1 MRENTPLTSISDPS
15 ALVEYL
21 NNINLK
27 GDMVLD
33 ELKRVSSD
41 RDSFKQK
48 FAEAEKKAK
57 EAWDEVASL
66 HNSEANGTPKDVA
79 KSVPAPEEAQPKEIV
94 NGDPL
99 GVSSQSP
106 TTSTKSRK
114 GSLASL
120 SIFSPKTKP
129 LESPV
134 LEKKSEDLFSFD
146 NELPRLE
153 AEIKE
158 KQATIEGLEGEV
170 NALRGDL
177 AVTRESTQSMAG
189 SLEKS
194 TRELNILR
202 ERKDQLESE
211 LKEQASNSQ
220 KEIKQVKADLQTVEC
235 QLHDLKTETQSRD
248 TAMVESL
255 TKQLDEAKTEIKRL
269 ATRPTSEDHDFRAK
283 ELQARVEDLEAKIT
297 NLHADARL
305 SEKRVETLNG
315 LVSNLRGQLQ
325 SSDEAS
331 NQIQNDCR
339 NRIAQYEAKL
349 VNAHVNGI
357 TVADD
362 KPLISDK
369 SGIPQVV
376 EPTVEPNAASK
387 KRNKKKKKG
396 GKSTVDSSAEDPPGG
411 TVDKQS
417 DDGAKELREIKES
430 AVSNDAFVRVQ
441 NELDQ
446 LRLILAEKD
455 AAIEKI
461 QRKLK
466 DQDDLK
472 EEIESLRDD
481 LVTVG
486 QEHVEAKD
494 RAKDLLAEKKAL
506 QSTIADLEMQLA
518 ELKSTHTSITAGSEA
533 KHNELV
539 EQFEDLKRKASSLQ
553 TDLSAAEQ
561 LANTRFKDIT
571 ELKSIL
577 QKAQPELASLRAES
591 AELRNVRES
600 LNQKI
605 YEIRRLDDRQ
615 EEMQL
620 DLTKL
625 KRAENELEKE
635 NKALNEKIAQES
647 TGRLKAEEAGSN
659 LTQQVHDLTVEKR
672 HATESID
679 RLSRELAK
687 AKEEL
692 RMSRT
697 RLQDLEQQLSKT
709 RAENEGFKEETELKT
724 AQYASAQSLM
734 TSMRDQT
741 TEMAT
746 QMKEARERCESLD
759 EEVAEAHKLLSERTR
774 EAETMRR
781 LLADVE
787 GRADARTREMKE
799 RMDTAIEERDRAED
813 EASTA
818 GRRRAREMEE
828 MRNKVR
834 EVERNLKRVEDEKE
848 ELESAQRDWKR
859 RREDLEYRSDQSTK
873 EVEAVRK
880 AMSELR
886 DALDESEKQVRDAEK
901 QKAELKRAVEETQQR
916 LEKLQKSNKVIFLL
930 SQIIFSKTIT
940 NFRCFPVHGRRCPH
954 PPNSEDKGGR
964 LRSTVVKDVNGFRT
978 NWIAA
983 RLARPKEPS
992 DSWHD
997 EGVSQRASAGLNGL
1011 RVPQEC
1017 APAIFGAEG

>member
-21 NNINLK
+21 NNMNLK

-48 FAEAEKKAK
+48 FVEAEKKTQ
-57 EAWDEVASL
+57 EALDEVASL
-66 HNSEANGTPKDVA
+66 RNSEANGTPKDAV
-79 KSVPAPEEAQPKEIV
+79 KGVPTHEAVQPKELV

-99 GVSSQSP
+99 GVSLQSP
-106 TTSTKSRK
+106 TTSAKSRK

-120 SIFSPKTKP
+120 SIFSPKSKP
-129 LESPV
+129 LESPA
-134 LEKKSEDLFSFD
+134 LEEKSEDLFSFD
-146 NELPRLE
+146 GELPRLE

-170 NALRGDL
+170 KTLRGDL

-189 SLEKS
+189 SLEEA
-194 TRELNILR
+194 TRELNMLR
-202 ERKDQLESE
+202 DRKDKLESE
-211 LKEQASNSQ
+211 LKEQISNSQ
-220 KEIKQVKADLQTVEC
+220 EEIDQVKADLQTAEC

-248 TAMVESL
+248 TTMVENL
-255 TKQLDEAKTEIKRL
+255 TKQLNDAKEEVKRL
-269 ATRPTSEDHDFRAK
+269 QIRPSSEEQDRRVK
-283 ELQARVEDLEAKIT
+283 ELQAKVEDLEAKIT

-315 LVSNLRGQLQ
+315 LVSNLRGQVQ
-325 SSDEAS
+325 SSDETS
-331 NQIQNDCR
+331 KQIQNDCKI
-339 NRIAQYEAKL
+339 RIAQYEARL
-349 VNAHVNGI
+349 VDEHVNTATSAG
-357 TVADD
+357 D
-362 KPLISDK
+362 KPLIGDAPI
-369 SGIPQVV
+369 IPQVV
-376 EPTVEPNAASK
+376 EPTVESNAASK
-387 KRNKKKKKG
+387 KKNKKKKKG
-396 GKSTVDSSAEDPPGG
+396 GKSTVESSAEDPSGRKP
-411 TVDKQS
+411 DRQPDEPS
-417 DDGAKELREIKES
+417 KELRGVEES

-441 NELDQ
+441 NELDKV
-446 LRLILAEKD
+446 RLILAEKD
-455 AAIEKI
+455 AAIEKV

-472 EEIESLRDD
+472 EEIDSLRDD

-494 RAKDLLAEKKAL
+494 RAKDLLAEKKVL
-506 QSTIADLEMQLA
+506 QATVADLEMELA
-518 ELKSTHTSITAGSEA
+518 ELKSRHTSSTEGASA

-539 EQFEDLKRKASSLQ
+539 EQFEDLKRKATSLQ

-571 ELKSIL
+571 ELRSII

-591 AELRNVRES
+591 AELKSARET
-600 LNQKI
+600 LNQKNI
-605 YEIRRLDDRQ
+605 DIRRLDDRQ
-615 EEMQL
+615 QAMQL
-620 DLTKL
+620 ELTKI
-625 KRAENELEKE
+625 KRAESELEKE
-635 NKALNEKIAQES
+635 NKALNEKIAQEG
-647 TGRLKAEEAGSN
+647 TGRLKAEETGSN
-659 LTQQVHDLTVEKR
+659 LMQQVHDLTVEKR

-687 AKEEL
+687 AREEL
-692 RMSRT
+692 RTSRA
-697 RLQDLEQQLSKT
+697 RLQELEQQLSRM

-759 EEVAEAHKLLSERTR
+759 EEVAETHKLLSERTR

-834 EVERNLKRVEDEKE
+834 EAERNLKRVEDEKE
-848 ELESAQRDWKR
+848 ELEGAQRDWKR
-859 RREDLEYRSDQSTK
+859 RREDLEHRCDQSTK
-873 EVEAVRK
+873 EAEAVRK

-886 DALDESEKQVRDAEK
+886 DALDESEMQVRDAEK

-916 LEKLQKSNKVIFLL
+916 LEKLQKSNKVTSFH
-930 SQIIFSKTIT
+930 S
-940 NFRCFPVHGRRCPH
+940 N
-954 PPNSEDKGGR
+954 
-964 LRSTVVKDVNGFRT
+964 
-978 NWIAA
+978 
-983 RLARPKEPS
+983 
-992 DSWHD
+992 HD
-997 EGVSQRASAGLNGL
+997 LCKR
-1011 RVPQEC
+1011 
-1017 APAIFGAEG
+1017 